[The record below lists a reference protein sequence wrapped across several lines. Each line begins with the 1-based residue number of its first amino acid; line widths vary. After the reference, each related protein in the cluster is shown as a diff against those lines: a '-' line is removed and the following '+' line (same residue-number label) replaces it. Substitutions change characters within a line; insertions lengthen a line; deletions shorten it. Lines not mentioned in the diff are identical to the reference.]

1 MDSPLHD
8 LIIRT
13 FAAVEAKDLDAM
25 VGVFAED
32 ALVIDPHYPTPRM
45 RGKPAITE
53 GFRWG
58 ISSMRSFGFTI
69 EHYFESSDG
78 QRAAVETASH
88 HVLKYGMKLDFPQV
102 FIFEV
107 ADSLITRMQAY
118 EPYGPNGI
126 GGIFLSVVRLR
137 RTFAKK

>member
-1 MDSPLHD
+1 MDTPLHD

-32 ALVIDPHYPTPRM
+32 ALVIDPHYPTPHM

-58 ISSMRSFGFTI
+58 IASMKSFGFTI
-69 EHYFESSDG
+69 EHYFESGDG

-107 ADSLITRMQAY
+107 ADGLITRMQAY

-137 RTFAKK
+137 RKFAKK

>member
-1 MDSPLHD
+1 MDTPLHD
-8 LIIRT
+8 LVTRT

-58 ISSMRSFGFTI
+58 IAGMRSFGFTI
-69 EHYFESSDG
+69 EHYFESGDG

-88 HVLKYGMKLDFPQV
+88 HVLKQGMKLDFPQV
-102 FIFEV
+102 FIFE
-107 ADSLITRMQAY
+107 ATDGRITRMQAY

-126 GGIFLSVVRLR
+126 GGLVLSLVRLKR
-137 RTFAKK
+137 RFARK

>member
-1 MDSPLHD
+1 MDTPLHD
-8 LIIRT
+8 LVNRT

-25 VGVFAED
+25 VGVFADD

-45 RGKPAITE
+45 QGKPAITE

-58 ISSMRSFGFTI
+58 IASMRSFGFTI
-69 EHYFESSDG
+69 ENYFESSDG

-88 HVLKYGMKLDFPQV
+88 HILKQGMKLNFPQV
-102 FIFEV
+102 FIFE
-107 ADSLITRMQAY
+107 ATNGLITRMQAY

-126 GGIFLSVVRLR
+126 GGMFLSLVRLKR
-137 RTFAKK
+137 RFSKT